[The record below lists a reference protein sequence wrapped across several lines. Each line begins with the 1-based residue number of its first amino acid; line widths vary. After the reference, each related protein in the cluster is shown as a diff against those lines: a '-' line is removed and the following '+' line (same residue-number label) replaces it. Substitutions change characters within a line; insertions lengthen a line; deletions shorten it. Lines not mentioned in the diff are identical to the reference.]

1 MDPEQLLVEF
11 YNIAPEHARALVQD
25 IAAKQAGRQPMGDV
39 NMSGG
44 VSRDSMYS
52 AIGDAAQSPD
62 KVVLPQQ
69 YQEQLPYFA
78 DSSHRVHQRQLDQS
92 LNNAMGRMAD
102 TTNIAINGGRTPSQA
117 MQQAPSNS
125 RPQQPPSNGP
135 DHGQSFDAA
144 GNARMQ
150 QTPQQTIRPPMP
162 AGNVQPGGPDF
173 NDKYVRY
180 RKMLVEQDPNRG
192 EAVFNDKLEQRR
204 ALLMQELQAI
214 EAHRNGNGA
223 AVAAGSSGLQASEAL
238 RAQVDYL
245 GSPLYGTSPR
255 SAYDD
260 AVQANNQKGY

>member
-1 MDPEQLLVEF
+1 MDPEQLLIQM
-11 YNIAPEHARALVQD
+11 YGLQPEAARALVQD
-25 IAAKQAGRQPMGDV
+25 IAAKHAGQQPMGDIG
-39 NMSGG
+39 MSGG

-62 KVVLPQQ
+62 KVVLPQE
-69 YQEQLPYFA
+69 YQAQLPAFA
-78 DSSHRVHQRQLDQS
+78 NSSQRVHQRQLDQS

-125 RPQQPPSNGP
+125 RPQQPPSFGP

-162 AGNVQPGGPDF
+162 SGNVQPGGPDF

-223 AVAAGSSGLQASEAL
+223 AMAGADSAL
-238 RAQVDYL
+238 RASNELRAQSEYL

-255 SAYDD
+255 SAYDE